1 MPVVIKTNWKVIQ
14 EMVQSIERGD
24 RLIGLTAVL
33 QILNSI
39 REGNKLSPEIFEKE
53 FLPRMATLILDE
65 IVGRS

>member
-1 MPVVIKTNWKVIQ
+1 MAQFAPAVIRTNWKVIQ

-39 REGNKLSPEIFEKE
+39 REGNKLSPQIFEKE
-53 FLPRMATLILDE
+53 FLARMSSLILD
-65 IVGRS
+65 